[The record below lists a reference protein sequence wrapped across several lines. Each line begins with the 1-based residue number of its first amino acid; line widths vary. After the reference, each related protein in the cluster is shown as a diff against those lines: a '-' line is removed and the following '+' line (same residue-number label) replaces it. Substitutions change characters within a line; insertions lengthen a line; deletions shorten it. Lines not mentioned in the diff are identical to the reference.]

1 VKRAQLEVNV
11 LVLVTLAL
19 TAFGLVMVYSATS
32 ARAVDG
38 GNGQPMQYLMRQ
50 ALFAGLGVVALLAAY
65 RTPYGLWR
73 RLAPSLVLVSLVML
87 AGVLLIGQSV
97 NGARR
102 WVSLGSFA
110 FQPSEVAKLALAAW
124 VAAYL
129 SRGRGQPRSLKELG
143 KPLGLVAGLASVLI
157 LVEPD
162 LGTAIALIVMLAGI
176 MVVAGLPGGL
186 LVRAFTIISVAGM
199 LAIWFEP
206 YRRARLFSFL
216 DPWHD
221 PQGAGFQVVQAMI
234 GLGSGGVFGVGIGHG
249 VVKIF
254 DLPEAHTDMI
264 FATIGEEL
272 GLVGTGAVILA
283 YAAFGWAG
291 FRIALSC
298 KDPFGKLLA
307 AGLTVLICGQAA
319 INLAAVLAIAPLT
332 GITLPFVSYGGS
344 SLIAALAATG
354 ILLNIGSTDAVGRQ
368 ARVCDR
374 GRGDGRSRGAV
385 DRRRRSTEASRGA
398 GDLRR
403 VAGSARGAARS

>member
-1 VKRAQLEVNV
+1 VKRAQLESNV

-38 GNGQPMQYLMRQ
+38 GNGQPMQYLTRQ
-50 ALFAGLGVVALLAAY
+50 ALFAAIGLVVLIAAY
-65 RTPYGLWR
+65 RTPYAVWR
-73 RLAPSLVLVSLVML
+73 RLAPSLVVVSLLLL
-87 AGVLLIGQSV
+87 AGVLLVGQSV

-102 WVSLGSFA
+102 WVSLGWFA
-110 FQPSEVAKLALAAW
+110 FQPSELAKLALAAW

-129 SRGRGQPRSLKELG
+129 SRGRGQPRSLKALG
-143 KPLGLVAGLASVLI
+143 KPLGLVAGLACVLI

-162 LGTAIALIVMLAGI
+162 LGSAIAVVVMLAGI
-176 MVVAGLPGGL
+176 LVVAGLPGGL
-186 LVRAFTIISVAGM
+186 LVRAFAIVAAAGM

-234 GLGSGGVFGVGIGHG
+234 GLGSGGIFGVGIGHG

-272 GLVGTGAVILA
+272 GLVGTAGVILA

-291 FRIALSC
+291 FRIALAC

-307 AGLTVLICGQAA
+307 AGVTVLICGQAA
-319 INLAAVLAIAPLT
+319 INLAAVLSIAPLT

-344 SLIAALAATG
+344 SLIAALGATG
-354 ILLNIGSTDAVGRQ
+354 ILLNIGSADAVERQ
-368 ARVCDR
+368 ARVRDR
-374 GRGDGRSRGAV
+374 GRRDGRPRGAV
-385 DRRRRSTEASRGA
+385 DRGRGGAPEPRHA

-403 VAGSARGAARS
+403 VAGSARGAARP

>member
-1 VKRAQLEVNV
+1 
-11 LVLVTLAL
+11 
-19 TAFGLVMVYSATS
+19 
-32 ARAVDG
+32 
-38 GNGQPMQYLMRQ
+38 MQYLTRQ
-50 ALFAGLGVVALLAAY
+50 ALFAALGLVALIAAY
-65 RTPYGLWR
+65 RTPYAVWR
-73 RLAPSLVLVSLVML
+73 RLAPSLVLVSLVLL
-87 AGVLLIGQSV
+87 AGVLLVGQSI

-102 WVSLGSFA
+102 WYSVGVFA

-124 VAAYL
+124 VAAYFAR
-129 SRGRGQPRSLKELG
+129 SRGQPGSLKELA
-143 KPLGLVAGLASVLI
+143 KPLGLVAGLACVLI

-162 LGTAIALIVMLAGI
+162 LGTAIAVVVMLAGI

-186 LVRAFTIISVAGM
+186 LVRAFAIVTAAGA
-199 LAIWFEP
+199 LAIWLEP

-221 PQGAGFQVVQAMI
+221 AQGAGFQVVQAMI
-234 GLGSGGVFGVGIGHG
+234 GLGSGGIFGVGIGHG

-272 GLVGTGAVILA
+272 GLVGTAGVILA
-283 YAAFGWAG
+283 YCAFGWAG
-291 FRIALSC
+291 FRIALAC

-307 AGLTVLICGQAA
+307 AGVTVLICGQAA

-354 ILLNIGSTDAVGRQ
+354 ILLNIGSADAVQRQ
-368 ARVCDR
+368 ARVRDR
-374 GRGDGRSRGAV
+374 GRGNGRSRVAV
-385 DRRRRSTEASRGA
+385 DRRRRSLEQPRRA
-398 GDLRR
+398 GDVRR
-403 VAGSARGAARS
+403 VAGSARGTARS